1 MNKPTN
7 KEILLKM
14 VDLLVAKGKQKVTLD
29 FWGYPSEREAYF
41 LSSENFSIIC
51 GTEDGLGFES
61 YAEDLMSYKVS
72 ISCDGF
78 QGGLAIITGI
88 FYEVDDEK
96 DGIYFCLNEYYPE
109 DELFNLLRFA
119 IKFGGTPFK
128 EE

>member
-41 LSSENFSIIC
+41 LSKENFYIIC
-51 GTEDGLGFES
+51 GTEDNLGFVS
-61 YAEDLMSYKVS
+61 YAENLMSYKVN
-72 ISCDGF
+72 ITCCDF
-78 QGGLAIITGI
+78 VGGLAIITSI
-88 FYEVDDEK
+88 FYDCDDS
-96 DGIYFCLNEYYPE
+96 GIYFCLNGNYPE
-109 DELFNLLRFA
+109 NELFNLLRFA